1 MLLFISFYLFKRFFF
16 LNNAAIRHDTSM
28 RIIPALRTH
37 RQEIASCLRLPGAMY
52 CEFQASQAYVVKPY
66 LTVMVHAFNT
76 STQEAEAS

>member
-1 MLLFISFYLFKRFFF
+1 
-16 LNNAAIRHDTSM
+16 
-28 RIIPALRTH
+28 
-37 RQEIASCLRLPGAMY
+37 MY